1 MSKTYTITKTT
12 IRLLMLAVLYASV
25 PLWGRAQS
33 IDVERM
39 TKLKKKEWVKIN
51 GGVSANTTLFSSNE
65 QGGQQPFSYQLS
77 GNVNL
82 SFLELLNIPL
92 TFSLNNYGSQ
102 FTYPTL
108 PNRLSLHPSYKWI
121 RCHIGD
127 VSMSFSPYTLN
138 GHQFTGAGV
147 ELAPGQWAV
156 SVMGGRLMKRVE
168 YDPTLPALAPAY
180 ERYGYG
186 AKTRYDS
193 NKFFV
198 GATFFTAKD
207 KAGEFSFQADSM
219 GLFPKSNVAMSVE
232 AGISLIPNLKLSGEY
247 AVSLLTQDTRS
258 PRQGHGFID
267 RLTRN
272 RESTRFYYAVKG
284 ALDYTF
290 FKNTIGLGYERICP
304 QYETLGAY
312 YFNNDYEN
320 MTLNYARPLFNGKA
334 NIALSAGLQRDDL
347 DNTKK
352 EKNTK
357 IIGSVNLSY
366 APTDKLNL
374 SLSAS
379 TFQGHRNIK
388 SQFDYINETAPYQ
401 NLDTLNF
408 TQISQNIDMNINWT
422 MQQNEKRTQSL
433 MVNVSYQEAADKQG
447 DYILPGNLT
456 RFLNSSTVYGL
467 ELPAANMNINAGFNF
482 SNNYSNLKNY
492 FTYGPTA
499 SVSIGFFKRTLT
511 TGMTLS
517 YNRSQEES
525 TPTADVF
532 NCRWNANFTFFKRHG
547 LQADLLF
554 QQRNLM
560 AANVSKEVHSL
571 TTTFSYFYS
580 F

>member
-1 MSKTYTITKTT
+1 MTKTT
-12 IRLLMLAVLYASV
+12 FGLLILTLCYATI
-25 PLWGRAQS
+25 PLPAMAQN
-33 IDVERM
+33 IDIENM
-39 TKLKKKEWVKIN
+39 TKLKKKNLVKIN
-51 GGVSANTTLFSSNE
+51 GGVSANTTLFNSNE
-65 QGGQQPFSYQLS
+65 QGGRQPFSYQLT

-92 TFSLNNYGSQ
+92 TFSLNNYGSE
-102 FTYPTL
+102 FTYPTM

-147 ELAPGQWAV
+147 ELTPDRWAI
-156 SVMGGRLMKRVE
+156 SLMGGRLLRRID
-168 YDPTLPALAPAY
+168 YDPAIPNLPPTY
-180 ERYGYG
+180 DRYGYG
-186 AKTRYDS
+186 AKTRYDG

-207 KAGEFSFQADSM
+207 KAKETTFQADSM
-219 GLFPKSNVAMSVE
+219 GIFPKSNVAMSVE
-232 AGISLIPNLKLSGEY
+232 AGISIIPNLKLSGEY
-247 AVSLLTQDTRS
+247 AISLLTRDTRS
-258 PRQGHGFID
+258 PRQGDGFINHLM
-267 RLTRN
+267 RKK
-272 RESTRFYYAVKG
+272 ESTNFYYAIKG

-312 YFNNDYEN
+312 YFNSDYEN
-320 MTLNYARPLFNGKA
+320 MTLNYARPLFKDKA

-347 DNTKK
+347 DDSKK
-352 EKNTK
+352 EKNTR
-357 IIGSVNLSY
+357 IIASANLSY
-366 APTDKLNL
+366 APTEKLNI

-388 SQFDYINETAPYQ
+388 SQFDYINETTPYE

-408 TQISQNIDMNINWT
+408 TQISQNIDLNVNWT
-422 MQQNEKRTQSL
+422 IQQHEKRTQSL
-433 MVNVSYQEAADKQG
+433 MVALSYQEAADKQG

-456 RFLNSSTVYGL
+456 RFMNSSTVYGL
-467 ELPAANMNINAGFNF
+467 ELTPLNLNMNVGFNL
-482 SNNYSNLKNY
+482 SANYSNMKN
-492 FTYGPTA
+492 FLTYGPTVST
-499 SVSIGFFKRTLT
+499 SVGFFKRTLT
-511 TGMTLS
+511 TGVTLS

-525 TPTADVF
+525 TPTADVI
-532 NCRWNANFTFFKRHG
+532 NCRWNANFRFLKRHG
-547 LQADLLF
+547 LQADVLF

-560 AANVSKEVHSL
+560 MANIGKEVHSL

>member
-1 MSKTYTITKTT
+1 MNKT
-12 IRLLMLAVLYASV
+12 RLIVTVCCAVF
-25 PLWGRAQS
+25 PLIGKAQN
-33 IDVERM
+33 IDIESM
-39 TKLKKKEWVKIN
+39 TKLKKKQLVKIN
-51 GGVSANTTLFSSNE
+51 GGISANTTLFNSNE
-65 QGGQQPFSYQLS
+65 MEGRQPFSYQLT

-121 RCHIGD
+121 RCHVGD

-147 ELAPGQWAV
+147 ELTPDRWTI
-156 SVMGGRLMKRVE
+156 SLMGGRLIRRVD
-168 YDPTLPALAPAY
+168 YDPATPHLPPAY

-186 AKTRYDS
+186 AKTRYDG

-207 KAGEFSFQADSM
+207 KAKETSFQADSM
-219 GLFPKSNVAMSVE
+219 GIYPKSNVAMSVE
-232 AGISLIPNLKLSGEY
+232 AGISIIPNLKLSGEY
-247 AVSLLTQDTRS
+247 AVSLLTRDTRS
-258 PRQGHGFID
+258 PRDGSGFIN
-267 RLTRN
+267 RLTKK
-272 RESTRFYYAVKG
+272 RESTGFYYAVKG

-290 FKNTIGLGYERICP
+290 LKNTIGLGYERISP

-320 MTLNYARPLFNGKA
+320 MTLNYARPLFKGKA

-347 DNTKK
+347 DNSKK

-357 IIGSVNLSY
+357 IIASANVNY
-366 APTDKLNL
+366 TPTERLNI

-388 SQFDYINETAPYQ
+388 SQFDYINETAPYE

-408 TQISQNIDMNINWT
+408 TQISQNIDINVNWT
-422 MQQNEKRTQSL
+422 IQQNEKRTQSV
-433 MVNVSYQEAADKQG
+433 MIAVSYQEAADKQG
-447 DYILPGNLT
+447 SYILPGNLT

-467 ELPAANMNINAGFNF
+467 ELPAINTNVNVGFNL
-482 SNNYSNLKNY
+482 SSNYSNMKTFL
-492 FTYGPTA
+492 TYGPTVSA
-499 SVSIGFFKRTLT
+499 SIGLFKRTLT
-511 TGMTLS
+511 TGATLS

-532 NCRWNANFTFFKRHG
+532 NCRWNANFRFLKRHG
-547 LQADLLF
+547 LQADVLF
-554 QQRNLM
+554 QKRNLM
-560 AANVSKEVHSL
+560 AANTGKEVHSL